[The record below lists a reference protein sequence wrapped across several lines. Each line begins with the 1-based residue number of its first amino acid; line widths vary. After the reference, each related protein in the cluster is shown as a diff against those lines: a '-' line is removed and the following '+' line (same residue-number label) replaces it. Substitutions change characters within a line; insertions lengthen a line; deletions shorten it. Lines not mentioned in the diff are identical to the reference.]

1 MIQRIQSLY
10 LLLTTLL
17 SGLFLKGSF
26 LKFINTAGSEIAIN
40 FKGIYQ
46 TAGEKE
52 YPLIDKLFPVS
63 VVLILIPVLSIL
75 AIVLFKR
82 RKLQLRVTVILI
94 IFEALLI
101 GFSTYYGISIVQSY
115 HVTLVPGLKMFVPV
129 IMLVL
134 TILAYRGIKKDEEL
148 VKSYDRLR

>member
-26 LKFINTAGSEIAIN
+26 LKFINNTGSEITIN

-46 TAGEKE
+46 TAGEKGIDLIE
-52 YPLIDKLFPVS
+52 KMIPLS
-63 VVLILIPVLSIL
+63 VIFILIPVLSIL
-75 AIVLFKR
+75 AILLFKN
-82 RKLQLRVTVILI
+82 RKLQLKATMIVIILTI
-94 IFEALLI
+94 LLI
-101 GFSTYYGISIVQSY
+101 ATAACTGISIIQSNQAA
-115 HVTLVPGLKMFVPV
+115 LVPGVKMFVPLL
-129 IMLVL
+129 ILVFS
-134 TILAYRGIKKDEEL
+134 ILAYRRIKRDEDL